1 MPGIVAGGNIIVTAA
16 DPSPSAAHINVRAVT
31 DILADGHI
39 DVLTNGWI
47 LVLEKHGDLRVGDI
61 HSTAD
66 DVTLFSPRRI
76 VDALSDFAADV
87 TGRNI
92 TMTAGMNS
100 LGEAEGIGGIGE
112 RGNFLEIDVDAA
124 GGPLGVLNAFDFAA
138 PVTDGVFLT
147 ETEGDMKIDSVTTN
161 GDASLVTRRGSLVDA
176 RNAGAGDDLADILAN
191 TVDLKAV
198 GGSIGSTS
206 GGNDLEMNSGWQHT
220 STIAAEATDSIYLTE
235 TAQAANVVLLE
246 AYGGDIRF
254 TVRESALTGED
265 LNLLPNGSTLVD
277 ETTGAEPD
285 HELLAQRAVR
295 AHRGAERLDQPAGRA
310 TTSPRSTNS
319 RDPRRR
325 VDRHL
330 RRLPARG
337 RHEGHLRRLPGLR
350 DDHRHRR
357 SGRRHGDD
365 TSAGEITPG
374 LLTSRLSFITR
385 IFGNFD
391 DDQFLFVSTTLGG
404 KTRTYGSNTP
414 TDCPAAG
421 PPGPCGVDAPYGND
435 GLDLFIVNLLPS
447 MNVAAG
453 HTLTL
458 DGQADTDTYI
468 VNTNGGEV
476 AVAHDYVINVLDTGA
491 KNDGLDTLT
500 VNGTERRRRVPA
512 PPGDQHRHRHELQPR
527 VRRDAGLRR
536 APARL
541 GRRRLPPRCATTSS
555 GSTTTRTSTRG

>member
-1 MPGIVAGGNIIVTAA
+1 MRETPTGIASGGVLVKWPPSHTTVGLIHYNFFTPDICGACPPMVGQDFYATGTHDENPTKYDFAGLDSGGGRTVPGIVAGGNIIVTAA
-16 DPSPSAAHINVRAVT
+16 NPSPSAAHINVRAVT

-100 LGEAEGIGGIGE
+100 LGEAEGVGGIGE
-112 RGNFLEIDVDAA
+112 RSNFLEINVDAA

-176 RNAGAGDDLADILAN
+176 RNAGAGDDLANILAN

-198 GGSIGSTS
+198 GGSIGDTS
-206 GGNDLEMNSGWQHT
+206 GNNDLEMNSGWQHT

-265 LNLLPNGSTLVD
+265 LNLLLNGSTLVD

-295 AHRGAERLDQPAGRA
+295 AHRGAQRLDQPAGRA
-310 TTSPRSTNS
+310 TTSPRRTTRGSS
-319 RDPRRR
+319 R
-325 VDRHL
+325 
-330 RRLPARG
+330 A
-337 RHEGHLRRLPGLR
+337 
-350 DDHRHRR
+350 
-357 SGRRHGDD
+357 
-365 TSAGEITPG
+365 
-374 LLTSRLSFITR
+374 
-385 IFGNFD
+385 
-391 DDQFLFVSTTLGG
+391 
-404 KTRTYGSNTP
+404 
-414 TDCPAAG
+414 
-421 PPGPCGVDAPYGND
+421 
-435 GLDLFIVNLLPS
+435 
-447 MNVAAG
+447 
-453 HTLTL
+453 
-458 DGQADTDTYI
+458 
-468 VNTNGGEV
+468 
-476 AVAHDYVINVLDTGA
+476 
-491 KNDGLDTLT
+491 
-500 VNGTERRRRVPA
+500 
-512 PPGDQHRHRHELQPR
+512 
-527 VRRDAGLRR
+527 
-536 APARL
+536 
-541 GRRRLPPRCATTSS
+541 S
-555 GSTTTRTSTRG
+555 GSTSAATTGASPARRASAATSRAPRRSPTPATRESAR